1 MLKLLKTINDKNK
14 NKTESYTKIDKLFAK
29 AMYKFYKEEQEG
41 IGLELKEKRL
51 EANVQKEELLRS
63 LRLHKKQLEE
73 QGKLKRQTMFEW
85 LKDVIFG
92 GIDENLLFAFK
103 QLSYVAG
110 LFLIILI
117 PLSIFLSINKR
128 NAIKENIATNQSIPE
143 TTVEIIKTPIPIQ
156 SPIIKPSSE
165 TIHKSN
171 KVDVDVEKKTY
182 SDNRTLTKNKSN
194 KSNKKHNTLSN
205 NDSNHVRE
213 FNITPNDN
221 NTSNNKTDNSQ
232 FIHNTDETRSVDEA
246 TRGNNDYNKRI
257 NKVYID
263 YFGGKN
269 EDILLQQ
276 LVIEKIKQT
285 SLVIVKENE
294 IVNKRPDLT
303 IEKNEKDVI
312 IISDSVGKVLLRKSI
327 AEIDFKSIDEIAD
340 FIVKEILKMTS

>member
-1 MLKLLKTINDKNK
+1 M
-14 NKTESYTKIDKLFAK
+14 
-29 AMYKFYKEEQEG
+29 
-41 IGLELKEKRL
+41 
-51 EANVQKEELLRS
+51 
-63 LRLHKKQLEE
+63 
-73 QGKLKRQTMFEW
+73 
-85 LKDVIFG
+85 
-92 GIDENLLFAFK
+92 
-103 QLSYVAG
+103 
-110 LFLIILI
+110 
-117 PLSIFLSINKR
+117 
-128 NAIKENIATNQSIPE
+128 
-143 TTVEIIKTPIPIQ
+143 
-156 SPIIKPSSE
+156 
-165 TIHKSN
+165 
-171 KVDVDVEKKTY
+171 DVEKKTY
-182 SDNRTLTKNKSN
+182 SDNRTLTKNNSN
-194 KSNKKHNTLSN
+194 KSDKKHNTLSN

-232 FIHNTDETRSVDEA
+232 FIHNTDETRSVDAA